1 MTDPGLEVRATLP
14 EDAADIR
21 TIAGSAGVFSTE
33 EIATVDELL
42 QAYLSQGPQQSGY
55 AFLSCIADR
64 RVVGFACYGPRALTQ
79 GTYDLYWIA
88 TNRTAG
94 RQGVGG
100 ALSARVAH
108 EVKAQGG
115 RLVVAETS
123 GLPTYEPARRFYE
136 SHGYERAAT
145 IPDFYAPGDD
155 MIIYVL
161 RV

>member
-1 MTDPGLEVRATLP
+1 MTNPGLEVRATLP
-14 EDAADIR
+14 EDADAIR
-21 TIAGSAGVFSTE
+21 TIASSAGVFSAE
-33 EIATVDELL
+33 EIATVEELL

-88 TNRTAG
+88 TDRTAG
-94 RQGVGG
+94 RRGVGS
-100 ALSARVAH
+100 ALSAQVAR

-115 RLVVAETS
+115 RLVIAETS
-123 GLPTYEPARRFYE
+123 SLPAYEPARRFYE

-145 IPDFYAPGDD
+145 IADCYAPGDD
-155 MIIYVL
+155 MIIYAL